1 MAWSPFDL
9 AKYPIEKFLRTTVN
23 IWKKCDW
30 WQLLWRFEHQE
41 LFLPRNVSEP
51 VEPVKIIRM
60 FIKRFLVMV
69 MLAMSIGH
77 TYGCYTHGQFGSV
90 KSRGEYLKLPLSIG
104 FFLKL
109 TIGFQFHWH
118 FLLMVVIIINL
129 KPKSLLRD
137 SGLFFVANNQLLFCN
152 ILISH
157 NQSRILVLW
166 RFKWTVFFI
175 WCQQTDNP
183 IFMKR
188 TRLKGY
194 NVQFERV
201 RRTRK
206 CTRIHFLV
214 LCHSVTRC
222 SILATPL
229 YISFNLSP
237 SKPVWNL
244 ESLIFIL

>member
-30 WQLLWRFEHQE
+30 WQLLWRFQHQE

-60 FIKRFLVMV
+60 FIKPFLVMV

-77 TYGCYTHGQFGSV
+77 THGCYTHGQFGSV

-109 TIGFQFHWH
+109 TIGFHWH
-118 FLLMVVIIINL
+118 FLLMEVIVINL
-129 KPKSLLRD
+129 KPKSLLI
-137 SGLFFVANNQLLFCN
+137 FCCKQPVNQLLLCN

-188 TRLKGY
+188 TRLNEY

-201 RRTRK
+201 QSAHESAQKFPFSSFVTLWPLR
-206 CTRIHFLV
+206 CT
-214 LCHSVTRC
+214 
-222 SILATPL
+222 
-229 YISFNLSP
+229 
-237 SKPVWNL
+237 
-244 ESLIFIL
+244 